1 MYRIYLRKSSTK
13 STAAFSGLCRCVT
26 CFESRRNSIYACPFC
41 GRYLGCFS
49 CLTKVNKLPLCRK
62 KLSCLKCT
70 GNGPHN
76 PLFIPDFEILI
87 EIPSMR
93 SNALKPPSESGNP
106 DNILIT
112 QHSHQVQTVICEC
125 WESLSKKWEV
135 CLKQVAFVYERM
147 NSFHKLLCWI
157 LLLLVFLTLF
167 SLYLHYFCIF

>member
-1 MYRIYLRKSSTK
+1 MQ
-13 STAAFSGLCRCVT
+13 
-26 CFESRRNSIYACPFC
+26 
-41 GRYLGCFS
+41 
-49 CLTKVNKLPLCRK
+49 K

-93 SNALKPPSESGNP
+93 SNALKPPSESDNP

-157 LLLLVFLTLF
+157 FVVIGFSNPILFIFALFL
-167 SLYLHYFCIF
+167 YFLKIWFLKFVTSFQKFKAKVSMKNILEF